1 MHAVDILIFIAIGAS
16 VLMGIVRGLV
26 REVIAL
32 TSLIL
37 AVLLAFH
44 ATQWVMPSLQGVAVE
59 PVVRVWIAR
68 VLLFAATL
76 LLGQL
81 LGWAATFVVNR
92 IPIVNLMNRL
102 MGGLFGLVRGLVLVG
117 LATLLG
123 LHWNLQQTEW
133 WQQSPWMARAEQV
146 AMWVQKLSG
155 PWTVEL
161 NSKDKR
167 SS

>member
-1 MHAVDILIFIAIGAS
+1 MHAVDILILLVIGVS
-16 VLMGIVRGLV
+16 TLVGVSRGLA

-32 TSLIL
+32 LSLIL
-37 AVLLAFH
+37 AVILAFH
-44 ATQWVMPSLQGVAVE
+44 GSQWLMPYLNSSAVE
-59 PVVRVWIAR
+59 PVVKVWIAR
-68 VLLFAATL
+68 GLLFTATL
-76 LLGQL
+76 LLGQF
-81 LGWAATFVVNR
+81 LGWVASFVVNR

-102 MGGLFGLVRGLVLVG
+102 MGGLFGLLRGLVLVG

-123 LHWNLQQTEW
+123 LHWNLQQTDW
-133 WQQSPWMARAEQV
+133 WQQSRWMASAEHV
-146 AMWVQKLSG
+146 AMVVQKLSG